1 MKEWVISV
9 TSGPVLLPEGNER
22 QTAWS
27 AVGISAGVYGQCV
40 VSQVNTDATI

>member
-9 TSGPVLLPEGNER
+9 TSVLLPVGNER

-27 AVGISAGVYGQCV
+27 AVGISAWVYGQCV
-40 VSQVNTDATI
+40 VSQVNTDTTI